1 MKAHG
6 MEMRSFNFIFVMKWP
21 ALLLLFK
28 QLCGFQRIHLK
39 VGETKEITFRLDKKS
54 LALYMQNEE
63 WAVEPGRFTLMLGGS
78 SEQIYQQKEIEITK
92 KIYF

>member
-1 MKAHG
+1 M
-6 MEMRSFNFIFVMKWP
+6 
-21 ALLLLFK
+21 
-28 QLCGFQRIHLK
+28 K

-92 KIYF
+92 RYTSKM